1 VILRQAQDPL
11 LRRTQGKPLRPARVL
26 LFAGLLAI
34 AAGCSGSKPRP
45 AGSPAAAGGTSRGA
59 SEGSSGSSEPV
70 SARAQR
76 LFEDAVQALE
86 DQKKLKVPTDWAL
99 LERKWRNVTEAGE
112 IAEAHHNLGVALEAQ
127 GKGSEARDAYRRALA
142 LKPGLRQSAVNLG
155 VLLEK
160 DGDAAGAAQ
169 VYAAVVRDFP
179 DDAVAR
185 TRLAALYR
193 ASGQLDDA
201 WRLAREALLRDPN
214 ALGAYKVMMRVAV
227 ERNQLDLAKLIG
239 LRAAKIDA
247 SDADVAFL
255 SAVALAKSGDEA
267 AATAGY
273 RKALALDPELLAARQ
288 ALLEAAVKN
297 QSWGGVAEHA
307 KAILA
312 KTPENGPAHLALGIA
327 QRHLGQADQAL
338 ASYATAQRL
347 AGDRLPEVHL
357 ARAVLYMRVKNS
369 CEPAVEEFRAY
380 QRAAGPAGGNPLVFR
395 LQREC
400 EEIIVANREAAEA
413 AKQMQREMEQKAA
426 EEAAKK
432 TAGGSEAP
440 SQRSAPVPTSAPAPK
455 AGR

>member
-1 VILRQAQDPL
+1 VILRQAQDRL
-11 LRRTQGKPLRPARVL
+11 LRRAQGKLLGPARVL
-26 LFAGLLAI
+26 VFAGLLAI

-45 AGSPAAAGGTSRGA
+45 AGSPASAGGTSRGA
-59 SEGSSGSSEPV
+59 SDGSSASSEPV
-70 SARAQR
+70 PARAQR
-76 LFEDAVQALE
+76 LFDDAVQALE

-127 GKGSEARDAYRRALA
+127 GKGADARDAYRRALA

-193 ASGQLDDA
+193 ASGQLEDA

-214 ALGAYKVMMRVAV
+214 TLGAYKVMMRVAL

-327 QRHLGQADQAL
+327 QRHLGQPDQAL

-380 QRAAGPAGGNPLVFR
+380 QRAARPAGGNPLVFR

-413 AKQMQREMEQKAA
+413 AKQMQRELEQKAA

>member
-1 VILRQAQDPL
+1 VTILRQAH
-11 LRRTQGKPLRPARVL
+11 VL
-26 LFAGLLAI
+26 AGLLALT
-34 AAGCSGSKPRP
+34 AGCAGSTPRSG
-45 AGSPAAAGGTSRGA
+45 GSPAAGGERPARAEGGA
-59 SEGSSGSSEPV
+59 SPSAAEPV

-99 LERKWRNVTEAGE
+99 LEKKWRNVTEAGE

-127 GKGSEARDAYRRALA
+127 GKLPEARNAYRRALA
-142 LKPGLRQSAVNLG
+142 RKPALRQSAVNLG

-160 DGDAAGAAQ
+160 DGDAAGAAD
-169 VYAAVVRDFP
+169 VYGAVVRDFP

-185 TRLAALYR
+185 TRLAALYG

-214 ALGAYKVMMRVAV
+214 ALGAYKVMMRVALA
-227 ERNQLDLAKLIG
+227 RNQLDLAKLIG

-247 SDADVAFL
+247 SDADVAFF
-255 SAVALAKSGDEA
+255 SALALAKSGDEA
-267 AATAGY
+267 GAAAGY
-273 RKALALDPELLAARQ
+273 RKALALDPDLLAARQ

-297 QSWGGVAEHA
+297 QSWGRVAEHA

-312 KTPENGPAHLALGIA
+312 KTPENAPAHLALGIA
-327 QRHLGQADQAL
+327 QRHLGEADPAL

-357 ARAVLYMRVKNS
+357 ARAVLYMRVKNT
-369 CEPAVEEFRAY
+369 CEPAVEEFKAY

-400 EEIIVANREAAEA
+400 EEIIVANRQAAEA
-413 AKQMQREMEQKAA
+413 AKQMQLEMEQKAA

-432 TAGGSEAP
+432 TAGGSGEA

-455 AGR
+455 SGR